1 MAITQLWSLRVFYR
15 LLLSTLWWVKI
26 QCFTLWSELSFYSCA
41 WNDGWIILA
50 YHRSALFFLTVCHRQ
65 LNWNRQHI
73 LYLQHNSKLLGL
85 DTSVCYTLEA
95 NARQLRGTEQSNVSA
110 CWRLDTRV
118 DFHFME
124 GFSEKRLLDTRE
136 DWLVA
141 FVLQDPDSEAG
152 SLETDISKVKLSCCS
167 GHSFALVVATSDVCV
182 PHRSDQGAQWTVLRS
197 RCFWTAKGTFFLQQ
211 PPPPQTLSCIWTH
224 SPGVCVRMCES
235 TRTCKC
241 FGCSSVCFC

>member
-1 MAITQLWSLRVFYR
+1 MNYPFIAAHETTAGSSLLTTDQLY
-15 LLLSTLWWVKI
+15 
-26 QCFTLWSELSFYSCA
+26 
-41 WNDGWIILA
+41 
-50 YHRSALFFLTVCHRQ
+50 FFLTVCHRQ

-197 RCFWTAKGTFFLQQ
+197 RRFWTAKGTFFLQQ

-224 SPGVCVRMCES
+224 SPGVCVCMCES